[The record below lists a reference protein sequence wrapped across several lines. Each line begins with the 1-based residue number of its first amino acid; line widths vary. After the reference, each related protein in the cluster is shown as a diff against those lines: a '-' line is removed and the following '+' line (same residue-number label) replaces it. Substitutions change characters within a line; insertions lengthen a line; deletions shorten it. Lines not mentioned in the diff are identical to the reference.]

1 MNMYNPLTPN
11 MPAGADGSLT
21 RDLALA
27 GARENAAPCNTY
39 WYAVNT
45 HPHSEKRAQDNLNRQ
60 GWTCFCPLITRT
72 HRVGRRL
79 SSRPSPL
86 FPGYLFVSFDPSRSQ
101 WRSIDSTF
109 GVRRIVKACDTPTR
123 LPAGIVEAFQAM
135 LNDSGEVD
143 FSLKMREGARVQF
156 TQGPFAHLIG
166 TLEHL
171 DRNGRV
177 TVLLDILGRVSQV
190 KASAKDLFP
199 IDG

>member
-1 MNMYNPLTPN
+1 MDSPTNPSILTDASSR
-11 MPAGADGSLT
+11 MS
-21 RDLALA
+21 RDVRA
-27 GARENAAPCNTY
+27 GARSEHASTSSGY

-45 HPHSEKRAQDNLNRQ
+45 HPHSEKRAQDNLQRQ
-60 GWTCFCPLITRT
+60 GWTCFCPMLTRT
-72 HRVGRRL
+72 HRVGRKL

-86 FPGYLFVSFDPSRSQ
+86 FPGYLFVNFDPSRSQ
-101 WRSIDSTF
+101 WRSIDSTY

-123 LPAGIVEAFQAM
+123 LPTGIVEAFQAM
-135 LNDSGEVD
+135 LNDDGEVD

-177 TVLLDILGRVSQV
+177 IVLLDILGRVSHV
-190 KASAKDLFP
+190 KASVKDLFP
-199 IDG
+199 LDHNN